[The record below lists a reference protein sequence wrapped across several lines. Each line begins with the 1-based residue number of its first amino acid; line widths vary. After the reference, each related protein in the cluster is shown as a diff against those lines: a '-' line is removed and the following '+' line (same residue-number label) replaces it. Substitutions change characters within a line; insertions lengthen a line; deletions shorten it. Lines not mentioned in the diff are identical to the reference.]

1 MVEGTLPFT
10 NADRM
15 LASPGFVGPR
25 NKKQHKKAKHNMKT
39 ISKTVLYLQMTAL
52 FLTTALA
59 GPAAAEKEVPFCGSI
74 ETVAISSTFEFPF
87 LSASSIGTG
96 KATHLGR
103 FTATWEIQI
112 NVTTLTATGTYVF
125 TAANGDTLFT
135 TFEAFGFPTDDP
147 FVVHIVEA
155 HTITGGTGRF
165 AGATGS
171 FVHDALANQALEHPT
186 TSGSLEG
193 SIVLDKGN

>member
-1 MVEGTLPFT
+1 
-10 NADRM
+10 
-15 LASPGFVGPR
+15 
-25 NKKQHKKAKHNMKT
+25 MKT
-39 ISKTVLYLQMTAL
+39 IIKTVLYLQMTAL
-52 FLTTALA
+52 FLTAALA
-59 GPAAAEKEVPFCGSI
+59 GPAAAEKQVPFRGSI

-87 LSASSIGTG
+87 LFGSSIATG
-96 KATHLGR
+96 NVTHLGR

-112 NVTTLTATGTYVF
+112 NVTTLTATGSYVF

-135 TFEAFGFPTDDP
+135 TFEALGFPTDDP

-165 AGATGS
+165 AGATGT
-171 FVHDALANQALEHPT
+171 FVHDALANQALAHPT

-193 SIVLDKGN
+193 TIVLDKGN